1 MRVFAD
7 DGLSLSR
14 RAVLRGV
21 AQGAAGAGLG
31 AMPFAPGLARA
42 ADAARVEAQWPA
54 VTALVRKYVDARK
67 VSGMIA
73 ALGWRDGAPEY
84 IARGS
89 EGFDDHDPDGAGS
102 LFRAYSMTK
111 PVTGMAAMI
120 LVNEGRMKLDQPL
133 ADFAPEFARMR
144 VAIDPDKGLEA
155 RPAQTPITIRHL
167 LTHTAGLGYAGVGRN
182 KVADE
187 LKRLGV
193 NPGIVSNLPI
203 PGIND
208 GPPTPDQDEFLRRA
222 ATVPLVAEPGTKW
235 RYSMGLDVL
244 GIVIA
249 RAAGTKSLAEFLDE
263 RLFGPLGMTGSFFA
277 VPESALARL
286 TTNYA
291 LLGTLPLPIDRPRS
305 TVYRRPPFAF
315 GGSGLVTSPADYD
328 RFLAMIVN
336 GGKHAGKQ
344 VLPEAAVRLGTSN
357 LLPPGAD
364 TRGTWVADYDFGAGG
379 LVGKGKDTGL
389 FGWSGAAGTVGFAQT
404 RLALRTGLF
413 VQYMPQ
419 DVLPVLKEFP
429 AAVASD
435 LRGMGMGA

>member
-1 MRVFAD
+1 
-7 DGLSLSR
+7 
-14 RAVLRGV
+14 
-21 AQGAAGAGLG
+21 
-31 AMPFAPGLARA
+31 
-42 ADAARVEAQWPA
+42 
-54 VTALVRKYVDARK
+54 
-67 VSGMIA
+67 
-73 ALGWRDGAPEY
+73 
-84 IARGS
+84 
-89 EGFDDHDPDGAGS
+89 
-102 LFRAYSMTK
+102 
-111 PVTGMAAMI
+111 
-120 LVNEGRMKLDQPL
+120 
-133 ADFAPEFARMR
+133 
-144 VAIDPDKGLEA
+144 DKGLEA
-155 RPAQTPITIRHL
+155 RPAKAQITIRHL

-182 KVADE
+182 KVADA

-222 ATVPLVAEPGTKW
+222 ATVPLVAEPGAKW

-244 GIVIA
+244 GIIIA
-249 RAAGTKSLAEFLDE
+249 RVAGTKSLAEFLHE
-263 RLFGPLGMTGSFFA
+263 RMFAPLGMTGSFFT
-277 VPESALARL
+277 VPTSALPRL

-291 LLGTLPLPIDRPRS
+291 LMGGLPLPIDRPLS
-305 TVYRRPPFAF
+305 SVYRNPPFAF

-336 GGKHAGKQ
+336 GGKHLGKQ
-344 VLPEAAVRLGTSN
+344 VISPAAVKLGTSN
-357 LLPPGAD
+357 LLPPDAD
-364 TRGTWVADYDFGAGG
+364 TKGTWIADYDFGAGG
-379 LVGKGKDTGL
+379 LVGKGKDAGL

-435 LRGMGMGA
+435 LKTMGLGA